1 MSIRFLAVLAAFY
14 VMGFGDVRGS
24 LVGIAKEGFGISAA
38 QGSLIP
44 CFGALA
50 FGLCALPAGLLASRV
65 GKKAIILLGLAITAG
80 GHLLPAFRLRGFGD
94 LLLAVFIIGVGMT
107 LLLVAGNPLLRDVT
121 APARFARNLTFAQFI
136 KSLGSVSGPFCIAT
150 IVSLGYGWQGLFP
163 VFAGLS
169 LVALLAVAVVRIP
182 ETLQARPATLGA
194 MLRLLRQRPILLML
208 MGIFLF
214 VGSEMGMNTWL
225 ASHMWETHGL
235 GLQVDAIRY
244 GQGLFWIS
252 QGAGRLLGTLVLNW
266 MAPRRFFVLC
276 ALAGLAGLAGLILG
290 QRPLAIGSVALCGLS
305 FANIWPTL
313 FALLL
318 ETRPDRDAE
327 LAGLTVM
334 ANSGGAVLP
343 LLMGAVTDY
352 AAVRWCFLVPVAA
365 FLYLAVM
372 LLLAPAR
379 RERVAPIP

>member
-1 MSIRFLAVLAAFY
+1 M
-14 VMGFGDVRGS
+14 
-24 LVGIAKEGFGISAA
+24 LV
-38 QGSLIP
+38 
-44 CFGALA
+44 
-50 FGLCALPAGLLASRV
+50 
-65 GKKAIILLGLAITAG
+65 
-80 GHLLPAFRLRGFGD
+80 
-94 LLLAVFIIGVGMT
+94 
-107 LLLVAGNPLLRDVT
+107 
-121 APARFARNLTFAQFI
+121 
-136 KSLGSVSGPFCIAT
+136 
-150 IVSLGYGWQGLFP
+150 
-163 VFAGLS
+163 
-169 LVALLAVAVVRIP
+169 
-182 ETLQARPATLGA
+182 
-194 MLRLLRQRPILLML
+194 
-208 MGIFLF
+208 GIFLF
-214 VGSEMGMNTWL
+214 VGAEMGMNTWL

-252 QGAGRLLGTLVLNW
+252 QGVGRLLGTLVLNW

-276 ALAGLAGLAGLILG
+276 ALAGLVGLVGLILG
-290 QRPLAIGSVALCGLS
+290 QRPLAIASVALCGLS

-343 LLMGAVTDY
+343 LLMGAVADH

-365 FLYLAVM
+365 FLYLAVL

-379 RERVAPIP
+379 RMRAPAGS